1 LTYLI
6 KFNPV
11 TLYYFYLRREIMKS
25 KKWLLFA
32 LVGII
37 PLLDIGCVAAAVGG
51 AAGVAAGAGTV
62 AYIKG
67 ELKATEAYNVPT
79 VWKATEKAVDEL
91 QLVVTDKYSDA
102 TAGKLEAMTADNKK
116 VRISLNRQGDNITEI
131 TIRVGTFGDEE
142 LSRFILSKIQK
153 HLKG

>member
-11 TLYYFYLRREIMKS
+11 TLYYFYLRREIIKS
-25 KKWLLFA
+25 MKWLLFA
-32 LVGII
+32 LLGII
-37 PLLDIGCVAAAVGG
+37 PLLNIGCVAAAVGG

-67 ELKATEAYNVPT
+67 ELKATKVYNVPT

-102 TAGKLEAMTADNKK
+102 TAGMLEAMTADNKK
-116 VRISLNRQGDNITEI
+116 VRISLKRQGDNITEI

-142 LSRFILSKIQK
+142 LSRFNLSKIK
-153 HLKG
+153 KNLTG

>member
-1 LTYLI
+1 
-6 KFNPV
+6 
-11 TLYYFYLRREIMKS
+11 MKS
-25 KKWLLFA
+25 KKWLLIA
-32 LVGII
+32 LLGIT
-37 PLLDIGCVAAAVGG
+37 PLINNGCVAAAVGG
-51 AAGVAAGAGTV
+51 AAGAAAGAGTI

-91 QLVVTDKYSDA
+91 KLVVTDKYSDA

-116 VRISLNRQGDNITEI
+116 VRISLKRQGDNITEI

-153 HLKG
+153 NLKG

>member
-1 LTYLI
+1 
-6 KFNPV
+6 
-11 TLYYFYLRREIMKS
+11 MKS
-25 KKWLLFA
+25 KKWLLVG
-32 LVGII
+32 LLGII
-37 PLLDIGCVAAAVGG
+37 PLINNACVAAAVGG
-51 AAGVAAGAGTV
+51 AAGAAAGAGTV

-79 VWKATEKAVDEL
+79 VWKATVMAVDEL
-91 QLVVTDKYSDA
+91 KLVVTDKYSDA

-116 VRISLNRQGDNITEI
+116 VRISLKRQGDNITEI

-153 HLKG
+153 NLKG

>member
-1 LTYLI
+1 MATFCIAWNYSTFEYWLCCCCRGRSC
-6 KFNPV
+6 
-11 TLYYFYLRREIMKS
+11 RRS
-25 KKWLLFA
+25 SRRWN
-32 LVGII
+32 
-37 PLLDIGCVAAAVGG
+37 GC
-51 AAGVAAGAGTV
+51 
-62 AYIKG
+62 YIKG

-102 TAGKLEAMTADNKK
+102 TAGKLEAMTADTKK
-116 VRISLNRQGDNITEI
+116 VRISLKRQGDNITEI